1 MSANAV
7 YVSYANTH
15 QTDIGVDHEM
25 ITRKLNRVR
34 NSYYVYLPL
43 EWCERF
49 GLTETENPE
58 VKISETTAGT
68 LEILPPQ
75 TEKAPTAPVRFVM
88 DERGA
93 GSIQSLLVGAYIVG
107 VNSFEISFAEPIDMA
122 AREETS
128 QLVRRL
134 PGFEVLEEDERR
146 LLIGDTS
153 EKQVISPILKR
164 QFSTTKYMLTG
175 LIKAMKTGDL
185 NDAKRITARDED
197 VDRHRYFVERL
208 CHLALQDPTYARKIE
223 ISPSDALHFS
233 LAAKYVERIA
243 DHVCG
248 ATAELLKL
256 HSVGRKIIDLA
267 EELSSVYDGASRVF
281 FAVETQQKSNSF
293 DAKVESADALKSLA
307 NAEDLAHRLAAVESS
322 VENTP
327 SSQKAVFVYHLVRI
341 ASYCADIGEVAIN
354 RTIGAHV

>member
-1 MSANAV
+1 V
-7 YVSYANTH
+7 T
-15 QTDIGVDHEM
+15 

-43 EWCERF
+43 EWCERS
-49 GLTETENPE
+49 GLTGTESPE
-58 VKISETTAGT
+58 VRITETAGGA
-68 LEILPPQ
+68 LEILPPEM
-75 TEKAPTAPVRFVM
+75 EKPATAPIRFAM
-88 DERGA
+88 DESGSS
-93 GSIQSLLVGAYIVG
+93 SIQSLLVGAYIVG
-107 VNSFEISFAEPIDMA
+107 VNSFEVEFAEPIDMA

-134 PGFEVLEEDERR
+134 PGFEVLEEDEKR

-185 NDAKRITARDED
+185 DDAKRIVARDED

-223 ISPSDALHFS
+223 ISSSDALHFS
-233 LAAKYVERIA
+233 LAAKYIERIA

-256 HSVGRKIIDLA
+256 RSAGPKVLKLA
-267 EELSSVYDGASRVF
+267 EELSDVYDNSSRVF
-281 FAVETQQKSNSF
+281 FGVETQQRNHSF
-293 DAKVESADALKSLA
+293 DARVESADALRSLA
-307 NAEDLAHRLAAVESS
+307 NAEDLAHRLAALESS

-354 RTIGAHV
+354 RTIGAHL